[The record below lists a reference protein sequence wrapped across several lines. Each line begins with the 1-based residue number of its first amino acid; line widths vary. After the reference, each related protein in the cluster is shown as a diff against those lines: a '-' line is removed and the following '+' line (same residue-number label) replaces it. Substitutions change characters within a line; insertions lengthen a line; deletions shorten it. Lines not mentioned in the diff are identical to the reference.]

1 MWVRPQ
7 AESFWGAE
15 GPEAEI
21 RRRAAGFAL
30 SFNQRFIVS
39 VIALSAR
46 RNSFRLGSRDS
57 TAKSAI
63 YCTLVTELIHTI
75 TLGAQTSGDD
85 DRTGEHVLELR
96 KLLAANCK
104 GPYSVEISEFALVLR
119 VGGNMQEFDFEGC
132 ERIRRNRKGKYI
144 TVDLGFP
151 SRKWRGVSD
160 SKIRRYLADIVE
172 TGLLCCLHRLKKD
185 KVKVHE
191 AKLMNDFTN
200 LKKDFLGNG

>member
-1 MWVRPQ
+1 VP
-7 AESFWGAE
+7 
-15 GPEAEI
+15 I
-21 RRRAAGFAL
+21 RQFPKSGCATNQELAAK
-30 SFNQRFIVS
+30 
-39 VIALSAR
+39 
-46 RNSFRLGSRDS
+46 LGYIRTPV
-57 TAKSAI
+57 TAP
-63 YCTLVTELIHTI
+63 THTI
-75 TLGAQTSGDD
+75 TLGVQSSGDD

-104 GPYSVEISEFALVLR
+104 GPYSDEISEFALVLR

-132 ERIRRNRKGKYI
+132 ERIRRNRKGRYI

-160 SKIRRYLADIVE
+160 SEIRIYLAGIVE

-200 LKKDFLGNG
+200 VKKDFLGNC